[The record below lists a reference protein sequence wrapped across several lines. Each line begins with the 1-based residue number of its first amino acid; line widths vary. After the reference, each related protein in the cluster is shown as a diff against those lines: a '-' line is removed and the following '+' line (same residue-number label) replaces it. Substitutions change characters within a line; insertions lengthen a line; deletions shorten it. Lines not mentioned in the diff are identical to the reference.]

1 MNTDKDKMAILEEK
15 IQEIVENIIL
25 EKKLHGKNSN
35 RQTYHSFKGDNS
47 AKKRGND
54 NVESSQA
61 YKRQYKAIEKALDSP
76 EVDATGVFVKAGV
89 IPSADDDSARSHAF
103 KKLHK
108 DKTPDKTGRYKFSQS
123 EVAKIFSA
131 LP

>member
-1 MNTDKDKMAILEEK
+1 MNTDKDKMAMLEAK
-15 IQEIVENIIL
+15 IQAIVENIIL

-35 RQTYHSFKGDNS
+35 KQKYRPFKGDNS
-47 AKKRGND
+47 SQKRGDD

-61 YKRQYKAIEKALDSP
+61 YKRQYKAIEKELDSP
-76 EVDATGVFVKAGV
+76 GIDATQVMATALNFDPNDASK
-89 IPSADDDSARSHAF
+89 RSHAF